1 MEIRA
6 DGIVLRPWS
15 DDDLEALTAAC
26 QDAEIAR
33 WLPMVPSPYSED
45 DGRRYLEQARLNWEL
60 GDAYNFAVV
69 DESGRLLGS
78 IAVRLLRFRVGHIGY
93 WMSAETRGRGIA
105 TLALKALCR
114 WAVDELRLGRLELA
128 TDPDNHASQRVAAKA
143 GFQREGIM
151 RSALEYRDG
160 SRRDSVFFSLLPE
173 ELSRA

>member
-6 DGIVLRPWS
+6 DGIILRPWS

-45 DGRRYLEQARLNWEL
+45 DGRRYLEQTRLNWEL

-78 IAVRLLRFRVGHIGY
+78 IAIRILRFSVGHIGY
-93 WMSAETRGRGIA
+93 WMSAEARGRGIA
-105 TLALKALCR
+105 TQALKALCR

-128 TDPDNHASQRVAAKA
+128 TDPDNPRRSGLRRRPDFSGRESCARLSSIETDRVAT
-143 GFQREGIM
+143 
-151 RSALEYRDG
+151 RSSSPCYRKN
-160 SRRDSVFFSLLPE
+160 
-173 ELSRA
+173 